1 MKNKKLRPML
11 LIVLAALL
19 ALGWYCWYSRPQT
32 LEVLFP
38 DFAWDQIQG
47 VSGTYQEY
55 VPAREGYG
63 SLTDEWGNVS
73 LIRKTDPEVTELLA
87 LIRSLEF
94 QPMAGSSSTY
104 IPVQEGDFSV
114 TLRIH
119 CGADLIEI
127 EYRINE
133 LTVRRGNDTEYF
145 CDFTGHEEAA
155 RTVFQFIKS
164 RATPL

>member
-1 MKNKKLRPML
+1 MKNKKLRPMF

-19 ALGWYCWYSRPQT
+19 ALGWYRWYSRPQT

-47 VSGTYQEY
+47 VSGNYREY
-55 VPAREGYG
+55 VPSREGYG
-63 SLTDEWGNVS
+63 SLTTERGQIN
-73 LIRKTDPEVTELLA
+73 LIAKSDPEVTELLA

-94 QPMAGSSSTY
+94 QPIAGSSSTY
-104 IPVQEGDFSV
+104 IPVQEGDFIAE
-114 TLRIH
+114 LYIQA
-119 CGADLIEI
+119 GADLIEI
-127 EYRINE
+127 KYRIKE

-164 RATPL
+164 RSAQP